1 MKILT
6 ALLLTAAAAVAQSTV
21 NFSAGPAQRDVRLAT
36 GQPVMTGTVSIGYFE
51 DVWIEYG
58 STDIREIFGQP
69 GRFAG
74 VASRTEGHF
83 SGEQIFLRID
93 AGFTGGLYTSTSPN
107 WVFPD
112 PLAIFPD
119 NTGYI
124 NSSEID
130 TAIYGFFN
138 DNHLILV
145 PETQTT
151 HLMIV
156 GGLLGLG
163 LYLLGG
169 RRK

>member
-74 VASRTEGHF
+74 VASRIEDHF

-93 AGFTGGLYTSTSPN
+93 AGFTGGLYTSSLDN

-112 PLAIFPD
+112 PFDIFPN

-130 TAIYGFFN
+130 TVVYGFLN

-145 PETQTT
+145 PEPQTMHILT
-151 HLMIV
+151 VV
-156 GGLLGLG
+156 GLIGVG
-163 LYLLGG
+163 LYLIGG
-169 RRK
+169 KRK